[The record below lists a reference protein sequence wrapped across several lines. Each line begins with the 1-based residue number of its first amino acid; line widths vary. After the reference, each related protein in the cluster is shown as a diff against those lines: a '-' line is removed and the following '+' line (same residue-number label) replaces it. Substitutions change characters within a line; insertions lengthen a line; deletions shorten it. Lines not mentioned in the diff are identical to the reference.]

1 MFSSCAAGSRSL
13 DFCLG
18 KEVFMWVSD
27 CVLRVDTFC
36 DYPQEWYIFCRS
48 RSSRSDYF
56 ETVGGF
62 DTPEKAE
69 AVLREMTENGGMV
82 YEYRK
87 KYGG

>member
-1 MFSSCAAGSRSL
+1 
-13 DFCLG
+13 
-18 KEVFMWVSD
+18 MWVSD

-36 DYPQEWYIFCRS
+36 DYPNEFYIFCRS

-62 DTPEKAE
+62 DAPEKAE